1 MVATP
6 TQIVWSDDDRN
17 RRTVL
22 ELVAAD
28 RPGLLCELGK
38 IFTSE
43 KVQLLAARIV
53 TVGER
58 AEDVFYVADADGRPL
73 DPTSRERLGTALRA
87 ALDPRI

>member
-1 MVATP
+1 
-6 TQIVWSDDDRN
+6 
-17 RRTVL
+17 VL

-38 IFTSE
+38 IFTAE

-73 DPTSRERLGTALRA
+73 DAANRERLATALRA
-87 ALDPRI
+87 ALDHRI